1 MLNEVL
7 PGQELGRYELLMPI
21 AKGGMAMVWA
31 ARLKGTRG
39 FQKLVAIKTMLPAMI
54 DDPSFEKMFLDEAS
68 LASQVRHPHVVE
80 ILDLG
85 EQDRI
90 LYLVMEW
97 VDGEPL
103 NVIMHYASKRG
114 GIPQAIAVA
123 IMLQALRGL
132 HAAHELRD
140 DNGALVGLVHR
151 DVTPQNVL
159 VSYDGV
165 VKLVDFGVAKATS
178 RLSAETEAGQLKG
191 KIAYMSP
198 EQLKGEPIDRR
209 TDIFAVGILLYM
221 LTTGSHP
228 FKGDEQAETVQN
240 ITSANPAK
248 PPHELVHGYNP
259 ALETVVM
266 QAIAK
271 EPAKRFA
278 SANDMFKALRGVVQ
292 AATDDEVAEFIKSL
306 MADRLEKRRNA
317 IRAALEIADTPR
329 SEQRLDRAS
338 TPAAEDIDSISTVVE
353 PRYGILGAESSGSLK
368 PLPGRADVEL
378 SLSGVA
384 PSRVSGTEFGAFGSR
399 RALATMMTAAV
410 LVAAAGVGLFVMT
423 RSSEPVDPLGAATR
437 RPAASAPVAA
447 PAIAAEPAAEPQPQA
462 QTEPIDEVAPV
473 ESASEEPVAPEP
485 SQRSPTKKRNPKRKD
500 KDTPTSEAPI
510 SPIRDPGF

>member
-54 DDPSFEKMFLDEAS
+54 DEPSFEKMFLDEAS

-80 ILDLG
+80 TLDLG

-103 NVIMHYASKRG
+103 NVIMHYAVKRG

-132 HAAHELRD
+132 HAAHELKD
-140 DNGALVGLVHR
+140 ETGALVGLVHR

-221 LTTGSHP
+221 LTTGTHP

-240 ITSANPAK
+240 ITSPEPAK
-248 PPHELVHGYNP
+248 APHRLVHGYNP

-271 EPAKRFA
+271 DPAKRFA

-306 MADRLEKRRNA
+306 MADRVEKRRNA
-317 IRAALEIADTPR
+317 IRAALEIADNAHAEPR
-329 SEQRLDRAS
+329 SGPSAS
-338 TPAAEDIDSISTVVE
+338 SPEDIDSTKTVVE
-353 PRYGILGAESSGSLK
+353 PRYSVPPASESSGG
-368 PLPGRADVEL
+368 LPGAHRADVDL

-384 PSRVSGTEFGAFGSR
+384 PSRMSGTDFSAFGSR

-410 LVAAAGVGLFVMT
+410 LVAAGGVGLFVMT
-423 RSSEPVDPLGAATR
+423 RANEPADPLGAATPK
-437 RPAASAPVAA
+437 PATSALVAVPDRT
-447 PAIAAEPAAEPQPQA
+447 PALDPREGFGKAE
-462 QTEPIDEVAPV
+462 TLDDVAPV
-473 ESASEEPVAPEP
+473 EVDPAASSAPL
-485 SQRSPTKKRNPKRKD
+485 PTKAPPNKKKTKD
-500 KDTPTSEAPI
+500 RLPPDPSAPI
-510 SPIRDPGF
+510 SPIRTPGF

>member
-1 MLNEVL
+1 
-7 PGQELGRYELLMPI
+7 
-21 AKGGMAMVWA
+21 MVWE

-54 DDPSFEKMFLDEAS
+54 DEPSFERMFLDEAS

-80 ILDLG
+80 TLDLG

-103 NVIMHYASKRG
+103 NVIMHYAAKRG

-140 DNGALVGLVHR
+140 DSGALVGLVHR

-159 VSYDGV
+159 VSYEGV

-209 TDIFAVGILLYM
+209 TDIFALGILLYM
-221 LTTGSHP
+221 LTTGVHP

-240 ITSANPAK
+240 ITSAALAK
-248 PPHELVHGYNP
+248 LPHRLVHGYNP
-259 ALETVVM
+259 ALEVVVM

-271 EPAKRFA
+271 DPAKRFA

-292 AATDDEVAEFIKSL
+292 AATDDEVADFIKGL
-306 MADRLEKRRNA
+306 MADRLERRRNA
-317 IRAALEIADTPR
+317 IRAALEIADTQKSDPR
-329 SEQRLDRAS
+329 QARPSV
-338 TPAAEDIDSISTVVE
+338 AAEDIDSTKTVVE
-353 PRYGILGAESSGSLK
+353 PRLGAFG
-368 PLPGRADVEL
+368 PGISADLTFGAHRADVDL

-384 PSRVSGTEFGAFGSR
+384 PSRGSTSDGGAFGSR
-399 RALATMMTAAV
+399 RALATMMTVAV

-423 RSSEPVDPLGAATR
+423 RTNEPADPLGVAAQTPAPTAPATVDAPDMQAVEKPGATR
-437 RPAASAPVAA
+437 GQGQSSPGPLPTAAASAERIVTVAKR
-447 PAIAAEPAAEPQPQA
+447 
-462 QTEPIDEVAPV
+462 
-473 ESASEEPVAPEP
+473 
-485 SQRSPTKKRNPKRKD
+485 RSTKKRPASPQPD
-500 KDTPTSEAPI
+500 SSAPI

>member
-54 DDPSFEKMFLDEAS
+54 DEPSFEKMFLDEAS

-80 ILDLG
+80 TLDLG
-85 EQDRI
+85 EQDHI

-103 NVIMHYASKRG
+103 NVIMHYAAKRG

-132 HAAHELRD
+132 HAAHELKD
-140 DNGALVGLVHR
+140 ETGALVGLVHR

-221 LTTGSHP
+221 LTTGTHP

-240 ITSANPAK
+240 ITSPEPAK
-248 PPHELVHGYNP
+248 APHRLVHGYNP

-306 MADRLEKRRNA
+306 MADRVEKRRNA
-317 IRAALEIADTPR
+317 IRAALDIADNAHAEVR
-329 SEQRLDRAS
+329 HG
-338 TPAAEDIDSISTVVE
+338 PAHSSPEDIDSAKTVVE
-353 PRYGILGAESSGSLK
+353 PRYSVPPASESSGG
-368 PLPGRADVEL
+368 LPGAHKADVDL

-384 PSRVSGTEFGAFGSR
+384 PSRVSGTDFSAFGSR
-399 RALATMMTAAV
+399 RVLATMMTAAV
-410 LVAAAGVGLFVMT
+410 LVAAGGVGLFVMT
-423 RSSEPVDPLGAATR
+423 RANEPADPLGAATQK
-437 RPAASAPVAA
+437 PAASVPEAA
-447 PAIAAEPAAEPQPQA
+447 VPPPATPPEGPRSKAEPL
-462 QTEPIDEVAPV
+462 DDVAPV
-473 ESASEEPVAPEP
+473 EEVPAAVSSAPAPARALPKKKKELAAP
-485 SQRSPTKKRNPKRKD
+485 SS
-500 KDTPTSEAPI
+500 SAPI
-510 SPIRDPGF
+510 SPIRTPGF

>member
-54 DDPSFEKMFLDEAS
+54 DEPSFEKMFLDEAS

-80 ILDLG
+80 TLDLG
-85 EQDRI
+85 EQDHI

-103 NVIMHYASKRG
+103 NVIMHYAAKRG

-132 HAAHELRD
+132 HAAHELKD
-140 DNGALVGLVHR
+140 ETGALVGLVHR

-221 LTTGSHP
+221 LTTGTHP

-240 ITSANPAK
+240 ITSPEPAK
-248 PPHELVHGYNP
+248 PPHRLVHGYNP

-306 MADRLEKRRNA
+306 MADRVEKRRNA
-317 IRAALEIADTPR
+317 IRAALEIADAAHADVR
-329 SEQRLDRAS
+329 SNATAS
-338 TPAAEDIDSISTVVE
+338 APEDIDSTKTVVE
-353 PRYGILGAESSGSLK
+353 PRYSVPPPSESSGG
-368 PLPGRADVEL
+368 LPGAHRADVDL

-384 PSRVSGTEFGAFGSR
+384 PSRVSGTDFSAFGSR

-410 LVAAAGVGLFVMT
+410 LVAAGGVGLFVMT
-423 RSSEPVDPLGAATR
+423 RANEPADPLGVATR
-437 RPAASAPVAA
+437 KPAASAPEVAA
-447 PAIAAEPAAEPQPQA
+447 PAPPIVPEGEQREAEPL
-462 QTEPIDEVAPV
+462 DDVAPV
-473 ESASEEPVAPEP
+473 EEVPAVASSNPAPQRAVPKKKKEPQQQTSP
-485 SQRSPTKKRNPKRKD
+485 SS
-500 KDTPTSEAPI
+500 SAPI
-510 SPIRDPGF
+510 SPIRNPGF

>member
-54 DDPSFEKMFLDEAS
+54 DEPSFEKMFLDEAS

-80 ILDLG
+80 TLDLG
-85 EQDRI
+85 EQDHI

-103 NVIMHYASKRG
+103 NVIMHYAVKRG
-114 GIPQAIAVA
+114 GVPQAVAVA
-123 IMLQALRGL
+123 IILMALRGL
-132 HAAHELRD
+132 HAAHELKD
-140 DNGALVGLVHR
+140 DTGALVGLVHR

-159 VSYDGV
+159 VGYDGV
-165 VKLVDFGVAKATS
+165 VKLVDFGVAKVTS
-178 RLSAETEAGQLKG
+178 RISAETEAGQLKG

-221 LTTGSHP
+221 LTTGTHP

-240 ITSANPAK
+240 ITSAEPAK
-248 PPHELVHGYNP
+248 APHRLVHGYNP

-271 EPAKRFA
+271 DPAKRFA

-292 AATDDEVAEFIKSL
+292 AATEDEVAEFIKGL

-317 IRAALEIADTPR
+317 IRAALEIADTHAHPR
-329 SEQRLDRAS
+329 SDPVAS
-338 TPAAEDIDSISTVVE
+338 PPEDVDGMKTVVE
-353 PRYGILGAESSGSLK
+353 PRFGIPAASDGLGQ
-368 PLPGRADVEL
+368 LPGAHRAEAEL

-384 PSRVSGTEFGAFGSR
+384 PSRVSGTDFGAFGSR

-410 LVAAAGVGLFVMT
+410 LVAAGGVGLFVMT
-423 RSSEPVDPLGAATR
+423 RANEPVDPLGAATQR
-437 RPAASAPVAA
+437 PVTPVPAAV
-447 PAIAAEPAAEPQPQA
+447 PASPRADDPLLGHA
-462 QTEPIDEVAPV
+462 QQIDDVAPV
-473 ESASEEPVAPEP
+473 DSAPDPASSAALPIRGPKKTKVKEVIAVP
-485 SQRSPTKKRNPKRKD
+485 SS
-500 KDTPTSEAPI
+500 SVPI

>member
-54 DDPSFEKMFLDEAS
+54 DEPSFEKMFLDEAS

-103 NVIMHYASKRG
+103 NVIMHYAAKKG

-140 DNGALVGLVHR
+140 DTGALVGLVHR

-165 VKLVDFGVAKATS
+165 VKIVDFGVAKATS

-221 LTTGSHP
+221 LTTGTHP

-240 ITSANPAK
+240 ITSDKPARA
-248 PPHELVHGYNP
+248 PHRLVHGYNP

-317 IRAALEIADTPR
+317 IRAALEIADTQKGPTKTV
-329 SEQRLDRAS
+329 E
-338 TPAAEDIDSISTVVE
+338 PADAPEDADSIKTVVE
-353 PRYGILGAESSGSLK
+353 PRFSNPGSESSADLM
-368 PLPGRADVEL
+368 PGAGQAEIDL

-384 PSRVSGTEFGAFGSR
+384 PSRASHPDAGAFGSR
-399 RALATMMTAAV
+399 RLLATMMTAAV
-410 LVAAAGVGLFVMT
+410 IVAAAGVGLFVVT
-423 RSSEPVDPLGAATR
+423 RSAEPADPLGAAAQK
-437 RPAASAPVAA
+437 PVASAQEPTPS
-447 PAIAAEPAAEPQPQA
+447 PAQAVSIQIEELEP
-462 QTEPIDEVAPV
+462 
-473 ESASEEPVAPEP
+473 EPVVDPAPDAGVVAEEATTDAP
-485 SQRSPTKKRNPKRKD
+485 PATPAKQRVKKPKRKPRAPD
-500 KDTPTSEAPI
+500 SAAPI

>member
-54 DDPSFEKMFLDEAS
+54 DEPSFEKMFLDEAS

-240 ITSANPAK
+240 ITSQNPAK

-292 AATDDEVAEFIKSL
+292 AATDDEVAEFIKGL

-329 SEQRLDRAS
+329 SEQRRDRTS
-338 TPAAEDIDSISTVVE
+338 TPPAEDIDSISTVVE
-353 PRYGILGAESSGSLK
+353 PRYGMPGAESSSSLK
-368 PLPGRADVEL
+368 PLPGGRADVEL

-423 RSSEPVDPLGAATR
+423 RANEPADPLGAATQP
-437 RPAASAPVAA
+437 PAASAPA
-447 PAIAAEPAAEPQPQA
+447 PAPTIVPEPSPAD
-462 QTEPIDEVAPV
+462 PIDEVAPV
-473 ESASEEPVAPEP
+473 ESVSEEPTAPEP
-485 SQRSPTKKRNPKRKD
+485 SQRVPAKKRTTKRKD
-500 KDTPTSEAPI
+500 GKEKPNSGAPI